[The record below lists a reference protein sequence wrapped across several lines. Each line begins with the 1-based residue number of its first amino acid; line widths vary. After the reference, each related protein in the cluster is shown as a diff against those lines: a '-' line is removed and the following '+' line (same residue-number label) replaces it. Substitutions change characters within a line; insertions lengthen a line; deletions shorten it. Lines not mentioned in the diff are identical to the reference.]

1 MDETRARVYDDLRGL
16 LSGSLSFDPVAR
28 SPYRRDGSLFE
39 VDPLGVVAPGS
50 HDEVAALVRYAA
62 AEGIP
67 IHARGA
73 GTNRFGAAI
82 GPGLVVDFSAELRRI
97 VAIGD
102 TSVTVQPGVILDE
115 INAQLAPLGRRLW
128 PDPSGAW
135 SKTIGGLIAVGGK
148 GPRSLRFGSLSRAL
162 VRARVV
168 FSNGESGELASE
180 PILGP
185 DPTVLDEP
193 FDRSLR
199 RRMAT
204 LLNWQASTSSRGID
218 AASDPYQALR
228 GSGRLHLQ
236 RLLDG
241 SFGTL
246 GLMTEL
252 TLQTSTIPGGQRV
265 LILPFSRLSEAAG
278 AIPACLQEGPSRCEL
293 VDWRMLRLARE
304 HDPFWEGAVPAS
316 AEAALIV
323 EFLGDDPSLPA
334 RQARAL
340 VNRLA
345 RDPSRLN
352 PVIEMSRG
360 SDCERALSLRRTVEP
375 RLMTMKGR
383 ARPTA
388 LVPALD
394 VPPESWRD
402 LIQQLQ
408 NVFRSLDFNWTIH
421 GCVGSGEIRVRPFLD
436 LSDPFCRDRMRSL
449 SDAIID
455 AAERVGGR
463 AARPNSWGITS
474 PRRTSRGDQ
483 VAAGF
488 RSLKSLL
495 DPIDCFNPGV
505 LEDEAQPTEPRP
517 IRSSAPPPSARPA
530 SLPIL
535 EPRLQWDDRGPLEH
549 AMDCN
554 GCGGCRSF
562 DPMLR
567 ICPSFRASRREAE
580 SPRAM
585 VGLIRDLASG
595 RLDPSIWGSEA
606 ARKAAEHCVH
616 CRLCEQE
623 CPSGIDVSSMML
635 EVKAAYAEVHG
646 LNPSEWFLSR
656 IELWSRLAGRVPG
669 LYNRIIGTRSARWV
683 LDRMVG
689 LSKDRCLPRADR
701 TSFVKK
707 AEKVGLAEPAGNRS
721 GPRVVYF
728 LDIVAN
734 YYDHSIAEGVLA
746 VLRHCGVQVYVPKRQ
761 RGCGMPAMVA
771 GDLDAARE
779 AALANLRILGSAVRE
794 GHTVVCSEPTA
805 TLMLRREYLKLTD
818 DLDAKLVAA
827 NTMDVGHYLQGLR
840 SRGLLP
846 RPHVPIHAKV
856 GYHLPC
862 HLRALNIGMPSFD
875 LLRQI
880 PELDVEHVDRGCS
893 GMAGTYG
900 MARSHFRASLRAGRG
915 LRHRLR
921 HPDLELASAECSTC
935 RMQMEQGNRK
945 RSFHPMT
952 LLAMSYG
959 LLPGQMRTLR
969 EPRDRRFALG

>member
-1 MDETRARVYDDLRGL
+1 MDEIRARVYDDLRGL
-16 LSGSLSFDPVAR
+16 VSGSLSFDPVSR

-39 VDPLGVVAPGS
+39 VDPLGVVAPRS
-50 HDEVAALVRYAA
+50 HDDVVAVVRYAA
-62 AEGIP
+62 SEGIP

-73 GTNRFGAAI
+73 GTNPFGAAI
-82 GPGLVVDFSAELRRI
+82 GPGLVVDFSSELRRI
-97 VAIGD
+97 VAIGES
-102 TSVTVQPGVILDE
+102 SVTVQPGVILDE
-115 INAQLAPLGRRLW
+115 INAQLTPLGRRLW

-135 SKTIGGLIAVGGK
+135 SRTLGGLIALGGK
-148 GPRSLRFGSLSRAL
+148 GPRSLRFGSLSRSL

-180 PILGP
+180 PILDTDSGA
-185 DPTVLDEP
+185 LDEP
-193 FDRSLR
+193 FDRTLR

-204 LLNWQASTSSRGID
+204 LLNWQASIASRHVD
-218 AASDPYQALR
+218 AADDPFQALR
-228 GSGRLHLQ
+228 GPGRLHLQ
-236 RLLDG
+236 RVLDG
-241 SFGTL
+241 SFGAL
-246 GLMTEL
+246 CLMTEL
-252 TLQTSTIPGGQRV
+252 TLQTSSIPSGQRV
-265 LILPFSRLSEAAG
+265 LILPFSRLSDAAA
-278 AIPACLQEGPSRCEL
+278 AIPACLREGPSRCEL
-293 VDWRMLRLARE
+293 FDWRTLRLARE
-304 HDPFWEGAVPAS
+304 HDPFWEGAVPAM

-323 EFLGDDPSLPA
+323 EFLGDDPSVPA
-334 RQARAL
+334 SQARAL
-340 VNRLA
+340 VHRLA

-352 PVIEMSRG
+352 PVIEMARG
-360 SDCERALSLRRTVEP
+360 SDCERALNLRQTVEP

-388 LVPALD
+388 LVPALN

-402 LIQQLQ
+402 LVQQLQ
-408 NVFRSLDFNWTIH
+408 NVFRSLDFNWTLH

-436 LSDPFCRDRMRSL
+436 LSDPYCRDRMRPL
-449 SDAIID
+449 ADAIID
-455 AAERVGGR
+455 VAESVGGR
-463 AARPNSWGITS
+463 VARPGGWGIAS
-474 PRRTSRGDQ
+474 PRRSSRADRG
-483 VAAGF
+483 AAGD

-495 DPIDCFNPGV
+495 DPIDCFNPGL
-505 LEDEAQPTEPRP
+505 LEDETRRNEVRP
-517 IRSSAPPPSARPA
+517 IRSSAPTPSTN
-530 SLPIL
+530 LPII

-585 VGLIRDLASG
+585 VGLIRDVASG
-595 RLDPSIWGSEA
+595 RLDQSIWGSEA

-635 EVKAAYAEVHG
+635 EVKAAYAEIHG

-656 IELWSRLAGRVPG
+656 IELWSRLASRVPE
-669 LYNRIIGTRSARWV
+669 LYNRMIGIRSARWV

-689 LSKDRCLPRADR
+689 LSKDRCLPKANRI
-701 TSFVKK
+701 SFVKK
-707 AEKVGLAEPAGNRS
+707 AEKVGLGEPAGNRS

-734 YYDHSIAEGVLA
+734 YYDHSIAEGVIA

-779 AALANLRILGSAVRE
+779 AALANLRVLGSAVRE

-827 NTMDVGHYLQGLR
+827 NTMDVGHYLIGLR

-875 LLRQI
+875 LIRQI
-880 PELDVEHVDRGCS
+880 PELEVEHIDRGCS

-900 MARSHFRASLRAGRG
+900 MARTHFRASLRSGRG

-921 HPDLELASAECSTC
+921 DPDLELASAECSTC

-959 LLPGQMRTLR
+959 LLPGQMRTLC

>member
-1 MDETRARVYDDLRGL
+1 MDEIRARVYDDLRGL
-16 LSGSLSFDPVAR
+16 ISGSLFFDPVSR

-39 VDPLGVVAPGS
+39 VDPLGVVAPSS
-50 HDEVAALVRYAA
+50 HDDVVALVRYAA
-62 AEGIP
+62 SEGIP

-73 GTNRFGAAI
+73 GTNLFGAAI
-82 GPGLVVDFSAELRRI
+82 GPGLIVDFSCELRRI
-97 VAIGD
+97 VSIGES
-102 TSVTVQPGVILDE
+102 SVTVQPGVILDE
-115 INAQLAPLGRRLW
+115 INAQLTPLGRRLW

-135 SKTIGGLIAVGGK
+135 SRTLGGLIAVGGR
-148 GPRSLRFGSLSRAL
+148 GPRSLRYGSLSRSL

-180 PILGP
+180 PILEA
-185 DPTVLDEP
+185 DPSAMDEP
-193 FDRSLR
+193 FDRTLR

-204 LLNWQASTSSRGID
+204 LLNWQSSTSSRGLLS
-218 AASDPYQALR
+218 ANDPFQAIR
-228 GSGRLHLQ
+228 GQGRLHLQ
-236 RLLDG
+236 RVLDR
-241 SFGTL
+241 SFGAL

-252 TLQTSTIPGGQRV
+252 TLQTSTIPAGQRV
-265 LILPFSRLSEAAG
+265 LILPFSRLSEAAA
-278 AIPACLQEGPSRCEL
+278 AIPDCLREGPSRCEL
-293 VDWRMLRLARE
+293 FDWRMLRLARE
-304 HDPFWEGAVPAS
+304 HDPFWEGAVPAT

-323 EFLGDDPSLPA
+323 EFLGDDPSVPA
-334 RQARAL
+334 SQARAL
-340 VNRLA
+340 VHRLA
-345 RDPSRLN
+345 RNPSRLN
-352 PVIEMSRG
+352 PVIEMAKG
-360 SDCERALSLRRTVEP
+360 SDCERALNLRQAVEP

-394 VPPESWRD
+394 IPPESWRD
-402 LIQQLQ
+402 LVQQLQ
-408 NVFRSLDFNWTIH
+408 HVFRSLDFNWTLH
-421 GCVGSGEIRVRPFLD
+421 GCVGSGEVRVRPFLD
-436 LSDPFCRDRMRSL
+436 LSDPYCRGRMQPL
-449 SDAIID
+449 VDAIIE
-455 AAERVGGR
+455 AAESVGGR
-463 AARPNSWGITS
+463 ATRPSGWGFAS
-474 PRRTSRGDQ
+474 PRGPSRSDQ

-495 DPIDCFNPGV
+495 DPIDCLNPGI
-505 LEDEAQPTEPRP
+505 LEDDSPRVEQRP
-517 IRSSAPPPSARPA
+517 IRASIPTAASSSG
-530 SLPIL
+530 SLPII
-535 EPRLQWDDRGPLEH
+535 EPRLQWQDRGPLEH

-585 VGLIRDLASG
+585 VGLIRDLAAG

-635 EVKAAYAEVHG
+635 EVKAAYAEIHG

-656 IELWSRLAGRVPG
+656 IELWSRLASRVPAF
-669 LYNRIIGTRSARWV
+669 YNRMIGSRSARWL

-689 LSKDRCLPRADR
+689 LSKDRCLPKASR
-701 TSFVKK
+701 TSFVRK
-707 AEKVGLAEPAGNRS
+707 AEKVGLGEPVGNRS

-734 YYDHSIAEGVLA
+734 YYDHAIAEGVIA

-761 RGCGMPAMVA
+761 LGCGMPAMVA

-779 AALANLRILGSAVRE
+779 AALANLRTLGSAVRE

-827 NTMDVGHYLQGLR
+827 NTMDVGHYLHGLR

-862 HLRALNIGMPSFD
+862 HLRTLNIGMPSFD

-880 PELDVEHVDRGCS
+880 PELDVEHLDRGCS

-900 MARSHFRASLRAGRG
+900 MARTHFRSSLRSGRG

-921 HPDLELASAECSTC
+921 DPDLELASAECSTC

-945 RSFHPMT
+945 RSFHPIT